1 MSSQREGG
9 TPGMT
14 LKGQKMAHVN
24 LIKGQ
29 SRTWL
34 KLASCFFKIREN

>member
-14 LKGQKMAHVN
+14 LKGLEDGTRDVD
-24 LIKGQ
+24 KGSKQ
-29 SRTWL
+29 NVAETSVV
-34 KLASCFFKIREN
+34 FF